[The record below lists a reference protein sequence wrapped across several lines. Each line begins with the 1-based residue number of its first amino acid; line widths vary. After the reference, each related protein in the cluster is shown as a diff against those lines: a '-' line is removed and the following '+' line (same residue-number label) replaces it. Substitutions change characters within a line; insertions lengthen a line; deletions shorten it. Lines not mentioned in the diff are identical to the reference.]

1 MPRTR
6 KKKPPNPEG
15 NPNFY
20 SEKNPSKLKQ
30 EGEEPANALF
40 GIRVPTE
47 LKEGLKLVPNS
58 VIRQAL
64 WDLLANV
71 EQSEPL
77 PDNSSGDTQQP
88 EKSQQLSRQP
98 KQTAS

>member
-40 GIRVPTE
+40 GIRVPIE
-47 LKEGLKLVPNS
+47 LKEGLKSVPNS
-58 VIRQAL
+58 LIRQAL
-64 WDLLANV
+64 WDLIANA

-77 PDNSSGDTQQP
+77 PDNSLGDIQQP
-88 EKSQQLSRQP
+88 EKSQQLLRQSR
-98 KQTAS
+98 

>member
-20 SEKNPSKLKQ
+20 GDKNPAKLKQ

-40 GIRVPTE
+40 GIRVPSE
-47 LKEGLKLVPNS
+47 LKEGLKSVPNS
-58 VIRQAL
+58 LIRQAL
-64 WDLLANV
+64 WNLI

-77 PDNSSGDTQQP
+77 PDNSSDDIQQL
-88 EKSQQLSRQP
+88 EKS
-98 KQTAS
+98 

>member
-20 SEKNPSKLKQ
+20 GDRNPSKLKQ

-40 GIRVPTE
+40 GIRVPSE
-47 LKEGLKLVPNS
+47 LKEGLKSVPKPL
-58 VIRQAL
+58 IRQVL
-64 WDLLANV
+64 WELV
-71 EQSEPL
+71 EQSEPS
-77 PDNSSGDTQQP
+77 PDNSSDDTQP
-88 EKSQQLSRQP
+88 LEKS
-98 KQTAS
+98 